1 MSTFSDVSNSVSSVL
16 SVNSDTTKS
25 GVLTSLGTPI
35 STTETIKNVTAS
47 PAWEFTNE
55 RLHVIVPRS
64 GLGHVN
70 SNNSYVQDRGPIAKM
85 RILSPNKPNT
95 SKGKAFNN
103 MDLTPELNSLN
114 KGNYSKFMLTDVS
127 VSHQEK
133 IQVNSVFGDNEV
145 VYYFGRNPPTVQ
157 ISGIV
162 FDSLG
167 AQWFTNM
174 LGLYQIAL
182 RGTELAK
189 SFELLELILPNM
201 KILGSISSLTH
212 QQSSTNDAM
221 INFSMQIIPKM
232 ITPLPILSTSS
243 TLSNISNLLSFS
255 VGKSGFG
262 GSGFEMSIGN
272 AVKGV
277 ISSSGFTSTYDTFL
291 SELNSFRNNIVSPVY
306 GMISIITKTVQSTSG
321 DITSLLSSFSDPVN
335 RILGDITSI
344 ATQAISLANLIE
356 QSVNNITLIPK
367 HVETNLRNT
376 LHSLRNSAG
385 VISRLPES
393 VSEIIKRNAT
403 MGTVKRGSAILNT
416 GGARSKSKSYLLSSG
431 KPYSTTSAYKL

>member
-1 MSTFSDVSNSVSSVL
+1 MSTFSDVSNSVSSIL
-16 SVNSDTTKS
+16 SINSDTTTS

-35 STTETIKNVTAS
+35 STTETIKNLTPS
-47 PAWEFTNE
+47 PGSEFVNE
-55 RLHVIVPRS
+55 RLHVVIPRS

-70 SNNSYVQDRGPIAKM
+70 SNNSYVRDRGQIAKM
-85 RILSPNKPNT
+85 RVLSPNKPNT
-95 SKGKAFNN
+95 ARGKSFKN
-103 MDLTPELNSLN
+103 MDLTPELNELN
-114 KGNYSKFMLTDVS
+114 KGTFTKFFLTDVA

-145 VYYFGRNPPTVQ
+145 VYYFGRNPPNIQ
-157 ISGIV
+157 ISGV
-162 FDSLG
+162 LFDSLG
-167 AQWFTNM
+167 SEWFTKM
-174 LGLYQIAL
+174 LGLYQVAL

-189 SFELLELILPNM
+189 SFEILELILPNM

-212 QQSSTNDAM
+212 QHTASNDTTVS
-221 INFSMQIIPKM
+221 FSMQIIPKV
-232 ITPLPILSTSS
+232 ITPLPILSNDSA
-243 TLSNISNLLSFS
+243 LSNISNLLSFS

-277 ISSSGFTSTYDTFL
+277 ISSSGFTSTYDTFI
-291 SELNSFRNNIVSPVY
+291 SELNSFRSNIVSPVY
-306 GMISIITKTVQSTSG
+306 GMISIITKTVQTTSG
-321 DITSLLSSFSDPVN
+321 DITSLLSQFSNPVN
-335 RILGDITSI
+335 KILGEITSI

-393 VSEIIKRNAT
+393 VSEIIKRNST
-403 MGTVKRGSAILNT
+403 MGKVKKGSAILNT
-416 GGARSKSKSYLLSSG
+416 SGARSKSKSYLLSSG
-431 KPYSTTSAYKL
+431 KPYSTTTAYKL